1 MTSPSDSAE
10 AADRTIRIAVVE
22 TLRIKIAQAE
32 ERQREAAV
40 AARSAELALREAR
53 EALEGREAID
63 APP

>member
-1 MTSPSDSAE
+1 MTSLEISLA
-10 AADRTIRIAVVE
+10 IE

-53 EALEGREAID
+53 EALEGGGVAD
-63 APP
+63 GPAS